1 VPVDAKILKRKKN
14 YNLIF
19 WTQVPA
25 AAAAAAL
32 DQMQRR

>member
-25 AAAAAAL
+25 AAAAAL